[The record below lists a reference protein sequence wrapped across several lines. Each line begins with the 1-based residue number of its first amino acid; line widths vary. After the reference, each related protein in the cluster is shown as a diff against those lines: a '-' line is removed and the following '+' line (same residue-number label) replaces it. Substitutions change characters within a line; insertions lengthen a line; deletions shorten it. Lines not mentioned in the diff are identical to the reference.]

1 MESYAVLLK
10 SESNVPAPTLAAEL
24 AKILNRPTG
33 ELTRALRERP
43 WILIESVDAGDLD
56 AVFEALGREGV
67 VAKAIPE
74 LHMPHLPRSLRVREA
89 DPMKKGLFLKVAEPP
104 CPPLVPWEEVRLIA
118 VGEVTLAPHEEAQI
132 YGAWRGGEASTAP
145 SRGADATI
153 GSAALASSRQ
163 KSKSPLLMAITTSG
177 EQPLTL
183 GIDAGNFS
191 YDYLK
196 KRMKPTSKENLK
208 QFLRDIQKRHPTVD
222 ITPRARSWLEG
233 EATINYRFRSLKA
246 FAVYLRWVHQQ
257 IDERDAEEA
266 EVE

>member
-43 WILIESVDAGDLD
+43 WILIESVDAADLD

-67 VAKAIPE
+67 VAKAVPE
-74 LHMPHLPRSLRVREA
+74 IHMPHLPRSLRVREA

-104 CPPLVPWEEVRLIA
+104 SPPLVPWEEIRLIA
-118 VGEVTLAPHEEAQI
+118 VGEVTLAPGEEAQI
-132 YGAWRGGEASTAP
+132 YGAWKGAEASSTL
-145 SRGADATI
+145 SRGADHTI
-153 GSAALASSRQ
+153 GSAALATSRQ
-163 KSKSPLLMAITTSG
+163 KSKSPLLLAIMTSG

-196 KRMKPTSKENLK
+196 KRMLPTSKENLK
-208 QFLRDIQKRHPTVD
+208 LFLRDILNRHPTVD
-222 ITPRARSWLEG
+222 ITPRTQAWLDG
-233 EATINYRFRSLKA
+233 EATLNYRFRSLKA
-246 FAVYLRWVHQQ
+246 FAVYVRWIYQQ

-266 EVE
+266 EVD